1 MQAILPKINI
11 SETVGA
17 EKLHLKISWKFLLAL
32 FALMICTGELH
43 EQIHIQTGRIVCGDY
58 GERDFNAWKTAA
70 DCAAPAW
77 RFLATLAGPLWSFA
91 VMWTGVFLLT
101 KAKSL
106 DHRAIGFALI
116 FAPLPF
122 ARIFTALTGG
132 GDEKTVLAALFKDD
146 LNLGTIKII
155 AAAIVS
161 LICLPPMLIA
171 FRHIKNRFAVLYVA
185 GFAVLP
191 LVVLG
196 LYIFNFLNP
205 LLAGGFLSSAPFL
218 GTPLLIIIHFLIMAV
233 LFVIFRKW
241 LLEIAAERV

>member
-1 MQAILPKINI
+1 MQAILPEINS
-11 SETVGA
+11 SETGGA
-17 EKLHLKISWKFLLAL
+17 EKLHLKINWKFLFAL
-32 FALMICTGELH
+32 FALTICTGELH
-43 EQIHIQTGRIVCGDY
+43 EQIHIQTGWIICGGY
-58 GERDFNAWKTAA
+58 GARDFNAWQTAA
-70 DCAAPAW
+70 DCGAPAW
-77 RFLATLAGPLWSFA
+77 KFLSTLVGPLWSFA
-91 VMWTGVFLLT
+91 VMWTGAFLLM
-101 KAKSL
+101 KARSL
-106 DHRAIGFALI
+106 DYRAIGFALI

-132 GDEKTVLAALFKDD
+132 GDEKTVLVALFKDN
-146 LNLGTIKII
+146 LELGTIKIL

-161 LICLPPMLIA
+161 LICLPPILIA

-196 LYIFNFLNP
+196 LYIFKFLNP

-218 GTPLLIIIHFLIMAV
+218 GTPLLIIIHFLLMAV

-241 LLEIAAERV
+241 LLEISPERV